1 MHAYLGARKS
11 KVTKKECYSLT
22 GSVGMAVRSQ
32 SSLGCRYVEEA
43 RFQIHASLASARQ
56 RLRRFGSFGFL
67 FSRAATTWAGLERSV
82 GRSRAPLWLNI
93 YFRQLPPHLE

>member
-1 MHAYLGARKS
+1 
-11 KVTKKECYSLT
+11 
-22 GSVGMAVRSQ
+22 MAVRSQ